1 MGGKVETAVLVAA
14 VAVIDRVGVIVT
26 VDVTDG
32 VGVRDGVDVWVAV
45 GVFEGAA
52 VEVGVCVA
60 VAVRV
65 GVDVWVG
72 VAVGVSVGVAVQI
85 LTGQVVGVKVGVDV
99 HVAGRIVWVTI
110 GAGGVPVPLTGLI
123 ALLSPPVER
132 PRMLG
137 RTTTASSAM
146 KMPPPMKIMRRVR
159 GCSLTRRLVAGF
171 NRSQPGPD
179 EVAAGSIGWAA
190 ADCAVARAA
199 TCADNF
205 ARRCSTNFCKPG
217 AAVGCCG
224 LIATTWRKNS
234 SRSAS
239 SLATALN
246 HNHAVS
252 LRGSAIMTKLSIS
265 RALSLMP
272 RWAA

>member
-1 MGGKVETAVLVAA
+1 MVGDTVLVAA
-14 VAVIDRVGVIVT
+14 VAVIVRVGVIVT
-26 VDVTDG
+26 VEVTDG
-32 VGVRDGVDVWVAV
+32 VGVRDGVDVWVTV

-65 GVDVWVG
+65 GVDVRVG
-72 VAVGVSVGVAVQI
+72 VAVAVSVGVAVQI

-110 GAGGVPVPLTGLI
+110 GAGGVPVPLPLTGLI
-123 ALLSPPVER
+123 ALLSLPVER

-159 GCSLTRRLVAGF
+159 GCGLTRRLVAGF

-179 EVAAGSIGWAA
+179 EVAAGSIG
-190 ADCAVARAA
+190 
-199 TCADNF
+199 
-205 ARRCSTNFCKPG
+205 
-217 AAVGCCG
+217 
-224 LIATTWRKNS
+224 
-234 SRSAS
+234 
-239 SLATALN
+239 
-246 HNHAVS
+246 
-252 LRGSAIMTKLSIS
+252 
-265 RALSLMP
+265 
-272 RWAA
+272 